1 LLQAHIL
8 KRIVTWNW
16 KTYS

>member
-1 LLQAHIL
+1 LLQAHIS